1 MHCLHRFDVMTGRR
15 EKGMRIMIAA
25 VTGILGGFIIGVLL
39 SSIIGILSFQLFF
52 KPFGIPFLPYL
63 CALAGA
69 VAVPVIDRRQWQHRR
84 SSKNGSA
91 ENK

>member
-1 MHCLHRFDVMTGRR
+1 MHRLHRFYVMTERR
-15 EKGMRIMIAA
+15 EKGMRTMIAA

-39 SSIIGILSFQLFF
+39 SSVIGIFSFQLFF

-69 VAVPVIDRRQWQHRR
+69 VAVPVIDWRQWQHRR
-84 SSKNGSA
+84 SSKKGLA
-91 ENK
+91 E